1 MARDPEKA
9 KERKRRYRQRKKIA
23 QFGYDP
29 GDLRGRHG
37 NHATADRHPRWNGGR
52 ATASHGYIRIQV
64 GKGHHL
70 ADPNGY
76 AYEHRV
82 VAERMIGRRLEPW
95 EEVHHLNHVRSDNRP
110 ENLLVLS
117 GTDHA
122 ALHNA
127 IRERDGEGR
136 FASPLVPAAAEEG

>member
-1 MARDPEKA
+1 MPRNPELAR
-9 KERKRRYRQRKKIA
+9 ERQRRYRLRKKIERY
-23 QFGYDP
+23 GVDP
-29 GDLRGRHG
+29 GDMRGRHG
-37 NHATADRHPRWNGGR
+37 NHARGDQNARWNGGR
-52 ATASHGYIRIQV
+52 TVAEHGYVRIQV

-82 VAERMIGRRLEPW
+82 VAEAAIGRRLEPG

-117 GTDHA
+117 GSDHA

-136 FASPLVPAAAEEG
+136 YAPEAVSA